1 MAGSCGLALLLFLV
15 GSRCLQNASAE
26 GETRTISMHHLH
38 TDESITITYK
48 RNGRYDDAAIEKLDW
63 FLRDWRKSESTHMDP
78 HLIDLVWEVQR
89 EAGTNEPIQVVCGYR
104 SPQTNA
110 MLRHRSS
117 GVARFSQHML
127 GHALDFYIPGIPLE
141 QLRVIGLRLQRGGV
155 GFYPTSGSPFVHMD
169 TATIRMWPRMT
180 HDQLVHVFPDGRTVH
195 IPTDGKPLAGYALA
209 LADIRNRGGAPS
221 DKSLEAARTAGF
233 NVGTVDAMNNREGG
247 NPFTR
252 LFASGASN
260 DAAKD
265 DDDDDNDAA
274 SRSIV
279 AAAPAKS
286 APAASASAALT
297 LRGSQN
303 AAQKVAANT
312 KPATAPAPSP
322 APAPVTANPAPA
334 APAMKV
340 AVAQAVAKPVAN
352 NAKLVHVALLT
363 PTATMAATQADA
375 AAKSAATAT
384 AAPAATMTS
393 TAAAS
398 NDVIAARGYW
408 QGPAD
413 TTTDASAAASVDD
426 NATGALSHF
435 APPGGGDH
443 SGQLALGYA
452 ATPGQTAPSG
462 IAALRAAAA
471 PAAQAA
477 VSATTVAVKRTAN
490 QVASAI
496 MTASATTLTVIKNNA
511 QLNNPWL
518 RAIVIS
524 PSVRQFLT
532 TAAMGINDFRSL
544 AMQMVK
550 PSRSVMMTF
559 AAEPNPGLDHERF
572 SGPAIV
578 FVSTVSYSLR
588 TAALQ

>member
-1 MAGSCGLALLLFLV
+1 MAGSCGLALLLFMV
-15 GSRCLQNASAE
+15 GSKGLQNASAE

-127 GHALDFYIPGIPLE
+127 GHALDFYIPGIPLD
-141 QLRVIGLRLQRGGV
+141 QLRAIGLRLQRGGV

-180 HDQLVHVFPDGRTVH
+180 REQLVHVFPDGRTVH
-195 IPTDGKPLAGYALA
+195 IPIDGKPLAGYALA
-209 LADIRNRGGAPS
+209 LADIRSRGGSPS
-221 DKSLEAARTAGF
+221 EKSLDAARTAGF
-233 NVGTVDAMNNREGG
+233 NVGAVEAMNNRDAG
-247 NPFTR
+247 NPFAK
-252 LFASGASN
+252 LFASAATN

-265 DDDDDNDAA
+265 DDDDDNDAS

-279 AAAPAKS
+279 AAAPAKP
-286 APAASASAALT
+286 APAPANATASLA
-297 LRGSQN
+297 LRGSQS
-303 AAQKVAANT
+303 AAQRVATNT
-312 KPATAPAPSP
+312 KPAAAPMPTP
-322 APAPVTANPAPA
+322 APAPVPVAANPAPA

-340 AVAQAVAKPVAN
+340 AAAQAKPAA
-352 NAKLVHVALLT
+352 NAKLVHVALLS
-363 PTATMAATQADA
+363 PTATLATAKAATP
-375 AAKSAATAT
+375 AT
-384 AAPAATMTS
+384 AAS
-393 TAAAS
+393 TTTVTASAS

-413 TTTDASAAASVDD
+413 ASADASTATSVDD

-435 APPGGGDH
+435 AAPSGAERPGEI
-443 SGQLALGYA
+443 ALGYA
-452 ATPGQTAPSG
+452 AAPVQSGPSG

-471 PAAQAA
+471 PTAQAA

-496 MTASATTLTVIKNNA
+496 MTASATTLTVIKNSA

-524 PSVRQFLT
+524 PSVQRFLT
-532 TAAMGINDFRSL
+532 TAAMGISDFRSL
-544 AMQMVK
+544 ATQMVK

-559 AAEPNPGLDHERF
+559 AAEPNPGLDHDRF